1 MIYKQFSHHW
11 HPLLKAAMLGIAVA
25 TLLTGCLSSS
35 GPGGRSGG
43 LLFPGQR
50 EAALKKKV
58 EADKFPSAQQA
69 GVSSAAIADKN

>member
-1 MIYKQFSHHW
+1 MIYKQFSHYW
-11 HPLLKAAMLGIAVA
+11 QTLLNTAILGITAA

-69 GVSSAAIADKN
+69 GVSSAATADKN